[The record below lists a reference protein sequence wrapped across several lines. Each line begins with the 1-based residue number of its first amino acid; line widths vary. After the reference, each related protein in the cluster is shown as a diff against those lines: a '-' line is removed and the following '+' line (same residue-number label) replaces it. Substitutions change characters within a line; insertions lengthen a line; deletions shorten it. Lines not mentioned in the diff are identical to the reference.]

1 MRTDDERRRR
11 TKDRT
16 LKEDRLRPTLRVED
30 ERRETDDEKM
40 NTILMIIIIN
50 NDTACNLSVYC

>member
-1 MRTDDERRRR
+1 MQIMETRCNNMRTDDERRRR

-40 NTILMIIIIN
+40 NTHIDVNIH
-50 NDTACNLSVYC
+50 